1 MYTLDRFARNR
12 YDSAIYK
19 AKLKRNGVKIFYAKQ
34 PMPDTPEGIILES
47 VLEGYAEYY
56 SENLARSIK
65 RGMKENALHGIAM
78 GSPVLGYK
86 IGNDRQ
92 YEIDPVG
99 AKAVRTIFTMYAE
112 GKSKTQIVNWLNEH
126 GFKTSR
132 GNAFNKNSLSRIL
145 RNDKYIGVYR
155 YDDVVLEDA
164 VPPIIDKTLF
174 DKVQATF
181 QHNYTAR
188 AKAKAIEDYL
198 LTTKVFCGHCGE
210 PMVGESGTSKTGKVH
225 HYYKCVNRKRKH
237 NCEKKVEKK
246 EWLER
251 TVVEFTV
258 QQVLTDENIEKIST
272 RAMELIEK
280 ELQDTSV
287 LIGLQERLK
296 ETNKRIKNLMSA
308 IEQGIITPTTK
319 ERLEELEEERRDLE
333 GQIAREEMKKPLL
346 TKERIMYWLESFK
359 RGDIKDVEYQRRII
373 DTLVNSVYVY
383 DDGDKGRKL
392 VLTFNISGNNTLT
405 ISSSD
410 IEHTAPALVLAV
422 VYGILP
428 KPAALLTAFISG
440 ASAFGVLWFVEP
452 ISYFPVVGAAGT
464 YMAFLSGNISN
475 MRIPCASMAQVA
487 ADVEPGTEKG
497 SVVATLGMA
506 VSIVIN
512 VSVLTIGAILGTS
525 VLSMLPDT
533 IKAALNYL
541 LPALFGAL
549 LVQFGMKMKKHSVI
563 MVVFAIILYF
573 MIGMGYF
580 NWLPGASNWLGT
592 LGCVFVS
599 IAVGMATL
607 KNTTKE

>member
-1 MYTLDRFARNR
+1 MIMYTLDRFARNR

-181 QHNYTAR
+181 RHNYTAR

-251 TVVEFTV
+251 IVVEFTV

-359 RGDIKDVEYQRRII
+359 RGDIEDVEYQRRII

-410 IEHTAPALVLAV
+410 IERTAPPKLTLNAPNRAFSIPYTATSLPAVALFTLRIRFAAASRRPFLSSVPVTSRIMIKIAILLFATKFVPIVSRSPPTPSPPTIPVAIRARKIMRIESSFSANPTITINTPSNLMSSIPNSSFRKVL
-422 VYGILP
+422 
-428 KPAALLTAFISG
+428 K
-440 ASAFGVLWFVEP
+440 
-452 ISYFPVVGAAGT
+452 SYLFFPVT
-464 YMAFLSGNISN
+464 
-475 MRIPCASMAQVA
+475 
-487 ADVEPGTEKG
+487 
-497 SVVATLGMA
+497 
-506 VSIVIN
+506 
-512 VSVLTIGAILGTS
+512 LTI
-525 VLSMLPDT
+525 
-533 IKAALNYL
+533 
-541 LPALFGAL
+541 
-549 LVQFGMKMKKHSVI
+549 
-563 MVVFAIILYF
+563 
-573 MIGMGYF
+573 IGRCLM
-580 NWLPGASNWLGT
+580 
-592 LGCVFVS
+592 
-599 IAVGMATL
+599 
-607 KNTTKE
+607 